1 MRRALDAVDAEA
13 GPVQPLDH
21 DHERIA
27 ADAELRRFAERT
39 VVFEDRLDARGF
51 VMVAACLVLLQGDAE
66 IRHIRRGRDVLVWH
80 MQGRCAFAAAAAG
93 APVVHS
99 GQDAV

>member
-1 MRRALDAVDAEA
+1 MRRALEAVGPEA
-13 GPVQPLDH
+13 GPAQPLDH

-51 VMVAACLVLLQGDAE
+51 VMVDLTNLPIIRLPRNQLGLQEA
-66 IRHIRRGRDVLVWH
+66 RRV
-80 MQGRCAFAAAAAG
+80 A
-93 APVVHS
+93 VVMWRL
-99 GQDAV
+99 